1 MSGAASP
8 AAGREGQSRPARAS
22 GTFGPARIGQR
33 QVDSRYGCDPPA
45 AAGPRV
51 TGSCWE
57 AAAMKTIDDLEVAGR
72 RVLVRADLN
81 VPLDGARITDDARI
95 RASLPTLSALRA
107 RGAKIVLC
115 AHLGR
120 PVPLAVDTVGPAA
133 RQAVA
138 ALRPGGIVVLQNLRF
153 SAAETSKDDAERG
166 AFADRLAGLADLP
179 RGHRAAGASRPP
191 GPRSGASLSA

>member
-120 PVPLAVDTVGPAA
+120 PCGRPDTRYSLAPVAVRLGDLLGCPVPLAVDTVGPAA

-138 ALRPGGIVVLQNLRF
+138 AL
-153 SAAETSKDDAERG
+153 
-166 AFADRLAGLADLP
+166 
-179 RGHRAAGASRPP
+179 
-191 GPRSGASLSA
+191 